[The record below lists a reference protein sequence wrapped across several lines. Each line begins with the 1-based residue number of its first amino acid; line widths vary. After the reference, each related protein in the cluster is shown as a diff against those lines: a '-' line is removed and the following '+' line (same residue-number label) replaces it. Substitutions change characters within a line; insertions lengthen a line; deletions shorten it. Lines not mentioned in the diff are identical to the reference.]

1 MKAIINNP
9 ILRGF
14 HPDPSI
20 LKVEDTYYLAVSSFE
35 WLPGIRVYCSQ
46 DLVNWSHETDILTNQ
61 VDLLGNA
68 ANCSIWAPQISC
80 ANGQY

>member
-35 WLPGIRVYCSQ
+35 WLPGIRVY
-46 DLVNWSHETDILTNQ
+46 
-61 VDLLGNA
+61 
-68 ANCSIWAPQISC
+68 
-80 ANGQY
+80 

>member
-20 LKVEDTYYLAVSSFE
+20 LKVEDTYYLASGCQEFGSTV
-35 WLPGIRVYCSQ
+35 LKI
-46 DLVNWSHETDILTNQ
+46 
-61 VDLLGNA
+61 
-68 ANCSIWAPQISC
+68 
-80 ANGQY
+80 

>member
-46 DLVNWSHETDILTNQ
+46 DLVNWLSLIHI
-61 VDLLGNA
+61 
-68 ANCSIWAPQISC
+68 
-80 ANGQY
+80 